1 MAFSFGNLVAYV
13 KENERSLFTGSLFD
27 AKTQQLIQSA
37 GNVMVEVKSSE
48 TVNIMD
54 TDAAFQ
60 DDSGCAFNASG
71 TTSFSQ
77 RTLTVGKIKVQEALC
92 PKSLEAYYLQKALPA
107 GSNYTDIIF
116 AQEYMDR
123 KTKKIAEQL
132 ETAIWQ
138 GDTTSLNINLNKFD
152 GFQKIIGAAA
162 GVIDANTSTYVSGAP
177 LSSLNVTNIIS
188 VIKGIK
194 NALPAR
200 VKGKSDVKIFC
211 GWDIF
216 DLIVDAHVNANLFN
230 YGAQNIGDGSFT
242 IPGTTYVVEAVH
254 GLDGTNDLY
263 AMRTSNMFFGTDIIN
278 EDQNVEMWYSQDD
291 RNVKFHVGF
300 KAGVQIAFPDEIV
313 KFVVA

>member
-1 MAFSFGNLVAYV
+1 MAFNVSALTNYV
-13 KENERSLFTGSLFD
+13 KEDERSLFTSSLFD

-37 GNVMVEVKSSE
+37 GNVMVEVKSAA

-71 TTSFSQ
+71 TTTFTQ

-92 PKSLEAYYLQKALPA
+92 PKDLEAKYLQKALPA
-107 GSNYTDIIF
+107 GTNYTEIIF
-116 AQEYMDR
+116 SQEYSER
-123 KTKKIAEQL
+123 KAGKIAEQL

-138 GDTTSLNINLNKFD
+138 GDTASTNMNLNKFD
-152 GFQKIIGAAA
+152 GLQKIIANAS
-162 GVIDANTSTYVSGAP
+162 GVIDANTTPFVSATVT
-177 LSSLNVTNIIS
+177 SITVANVLS

-194 NALPAR
+194 NAIPAR
-200 VKGKSDVKIFC
+200 VKGKDDVKLFC

-230 YGAQNIGDGSFT
+230 YGSQNIGDGTFT
-242 IPGTTYVVEAVH
+242 IPGTRYVVEAVH

-263 AMRTSNMFFGTDIIN
+263 VMRTSNMFLGTDLLS
-278 EDQNVEMWYSQDD
+278 DQDQFEMWYSQDD

-300 KAGVQIAFPDEIV
+300 KMGVQIAFPNEIV
-313 KFVVA
+313 KFIV